1 MRDFWL
7 VDEDDSYVLKPI
19 KEEDIVGAEKKLGVK
34 LPQLYKEL
42 VKEQNGGY
50 IKRTA
55 FPIEFSTSSVE
66 DFIYIESIYG
76 IGEEGILDSLYL
88 INEWGLPEDIV
99 LLGGDGHTWIAMD
112 YRGGASEPSI
122 VYIEVEEK
130 VDIQIASN
138 FSKFIEGLQEEEMVI
153 VDEDEAEI
161 TDDMEMPELH
171 DITKEEAEN
180 IFKTSNDEEL
190 IVPTLTN
197 IHIGDNDINWLLEQ
211 LISLL
216 YRNISE
222 EMAVEIADKL
232 YEYSYLRAEMDHN
245 KYSFLIDKLEEI
257 PDPDIK
263 IRLQMIDEVE

>member
-7 VDEDDSYVLKPI
+7 EDEDDSYVLKPI
-19 KEEDIVGAEKKLGVK
+19 KEENIVAAEKKLGVK
-34 LPQLYKEL
+34 LPELYKEI

-76 IGEEGILDSLYL
+76 IGEEGILDSPSL
-88 INEWGLPEDIV
+88 INEWGLPKDMV
-99 LLGGDGHTWIAMD
+99 LLGGDGHTWVAMD
-112 YRGGASEPSI
+112 YRGVTSEPSI
-122 VYIEVEEK
+122 VYIEVEEE
-130 VDIQIASN
+130 VDIQIANS
-138 FSKFIEGLQEEEMVI
+138 FSEFIEGLQEVERVI
-153 VDEDEAEI
+153 VGNDEAEI
-161 TDDMEMPELH
+161 TDDMEIPELH
-171 DITKEEAEN
+171 NITKEEAEN
-180 IFKTSNDEEL
+180 IFKTSYDEEL

-216 YRNISE
+216 DRNISE
-222 EMAVEIADKL
+222 ELAGGIADAL
-232 YEYSYLRAEMDHN
+232 YEHSYPREKMDHN
-245 KYSFLIDKLEEI
+245 KYSLLINKLKDI

-263 IRLQMIDEVE
+263 IRLQMIEEAE